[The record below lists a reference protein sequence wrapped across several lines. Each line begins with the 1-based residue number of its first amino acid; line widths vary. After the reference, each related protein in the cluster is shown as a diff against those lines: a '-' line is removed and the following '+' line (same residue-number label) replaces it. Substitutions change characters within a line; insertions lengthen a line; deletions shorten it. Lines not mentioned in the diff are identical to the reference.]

1 MVKEG
6 MKEVVALQS
15 KISRIDGEKGE
26 LEYRGYS
33 IHDLAEN
40 STFEETVFLLWN
52 GRLPTQKELEEFK
65 EDLIDRRRIPPE
77 VIGQLSTLPDITH
90 PMVVLRTAIS
100 YCGSLDEKL
109 HKIDSGEN
117 LEKSKEILS
126 MIPTII
132 AFTYRMREGKRLVHP
147 REDLDHTANF
157 LWMLKG
163 EEPDPLEVEALDT
176 DLILHAEH
184 TLNASTYSSR
194 IAASTK
200 SDMYAGIVSATGTL
214 MGPIHG
220 GASQWVIEMLR
231 EVKEEMEKNGVSP
244 EDWIKEKLRS
254 GEIIPGFGH
263 RVYKTMDPRA
273 KQLKDLAKKLDEKRG
288 NDWCSLS
295 RRIEDAVREEKDIDP
310 NVDFYAG
317 TVYVNLDIPDEFFI
331 PIFAMGRIAGW
342 TTHMMEQYEENVLI
356 RPLQE
361 YVGEKYRKYV
371 PIEERE

>member
-109 HKIDSGEN
+109 HKIDPGEN

-244 EDWIKEKLRS
+244 EDWIKEKLRA